1 MGNRIYSAN
10 GGADP
15 PISLAQARAHLSNEE
30 FVRLQNAFGRLKK
43 SQLNLDDFSK
53 HILGGAN
60 VPEDAKRSLFKFF
73 AGGGDAIT
81 FDKLICALVG
91 ISRSEDVQ
99 NSFID
104 EHKEFATWGLRPP
117 LLTIPINDAYI
128 NFYEVMSY
136 VTHLSVSEVQDLERV
151 FLRHSQGAV
160 MLVQKSWESAAAGC
174 FPESFVKR
182 LLRVFDDNVDG
193 EVDFREMVCGVSAMC
208 RGPLPS
214 RFAFLASIWDEDA
227 DGHLDEKELTTMYE
241 EMRVPQSARIVATSG
256 HGGARAAPVDV
267 AQWAMTHPEYV
278 KELYAWAQEIGHI
291 CFGLRPETPAVEL
304 EVVRGYIRRM
314 ERSGGALPAECNILS
329 AVWHREWES
338 RLERAAGAAPN
349 EKHECPSPIDN
360 SPLLSN
366 IDPFR
371 ASAKL
376 PCISP
381 ENACLRR
388 DLTNA
393 EWLAIPRV
401 LWSAL
406 VRWHGLLRPTDEIV
420 RRRLPYG
427 RCPPDA
433 VAEFRVVE
441 GGERD
446 ELEMHPVYVRFD
458 RRPRFSTTG
467 SVNGASGGEPREA
480 VAWAYAQ
487 ISRFGRIS
495 DLLSYCAKELRV
507 PDQDLR
513 LWLLTSGSSCSLPS
527 SPSTQSIVSALS
539 SSSQPASS
547 AAAAATST
555 TSSSPA
561 PSTIGGSSNSP
572 SASPSGA
579 PALLDDPSARVC
591 DVTASGGDGEP
602 VRMLLEQR
610 DRSTGVWPEEAR
622 FARSGASIAQ
632 SSLRGPAVGLINY
645 GNFCYRNAAVQC
657 LARVEPLSR
666 RLMEKEAELRQALS
680 RRPSSSRKAF
690 SAALQYIHLLREMR
704 TSGKKNISPVSF
716 NDAIRETRAFDHALQ
731 HDCEEFVSFML
742 QQLHDLLKEPA
753 VEQQQPLPAK
763 ANGGKKKEKE
773 EKENEEEE
781 EDVEDSEAA
790 AKAWRDYVSKD
801 DSLITTLFTG
811 QLRSSLVCKECSKR
825 SACFDPFSALP
836 VPIGFENVELF
847 EFIVIL
853 RDGSRP
859 IRHGLRLGRDA
870 TARALAQYAAERT
883 GVAAGRFL
891 LYRLTSQCRQRFAL
905 VPPAEPLGRAMPN
918 AQLYLMEGDDQSLP
932 AVHRRMQHNQEA
944 YLLGAATGHIVLL
957 FGVPVMVKPE
967 ISGAV
972 TGRSLYDDVWR
983 QLKRF
988 ISTPPP
994 SFASRALDPCE
1005 DVSAGFPFSLSLV
1018 DETLEWCAVCPPL
1031 RFCRGCAVRVDDTP
1045 AFAGGCVPP
1054 GATLAVDWQPI
1065 ALYLKYN
1072 HSQSMAFSEDAT
1084 VASARDAHIRPSSLD
1099 NCLRKFAASE
1109 TLDDPMQCKRCKR
1122 KTKRDKHMDIWR
1134 LPRFLIVQLK
1144 RFEYIREEG
1153 RMGKCKRVIDFPLSA
1168 FDASPYVK
1176 GGGGEKGV
1184 NGKEGGGGS
1193 GEEQIYDC
1201 IAMANH
1207 YGELDAGHFV
1217 AYARSGEEREDGEQG
1232 WLLLNDCAVREVAES
1247 EVDKKGAYLLFYER
1261 RRQRRSIIGEV
1272 AAGDDEDSDVDALTE
1287 SVSHI

>member
-1 MGNRIYSAN
+1 RRLSRSISVQSMGNRIYSA
-10 GGADP
+10 GGGGDP
-15 PISLAQARAHLSNEE
+15 PISLAQARSHLTNEE

-43 SQLNLDDFSK
+43 SQLNIDDFSK
-53 HILGGAN
+53 HVLGNAT
-60 VPEDAKRSLFKFF
+60 VPDDARKTLFKFF
-73 AGGGDAIT
+73 SNGSDAIS
-81 FDKLICALVG
+81 FDNLICALVG
-91 ISRSEDVQ
+91 ISKSEHAQ
-99 NSFID
+99 EQFI
-104 EHKEFATWGLRPP
+104 ENHKEFSTWGLRPP

-151 FLRHSQGAV
+151 FLRHSTGVV
-160 MLVQKSWESAAAGC
+160 MLVQKSWEAAAAGC
-174 FPESFVKR
+174 FPELFVKR
-182 LLRVFDDNVDG
+182 LLRVFDDNCDG

-214 RFAFLASIWDEDA
+214 RFTFLASMWDEDG
-227 DGHLDEKELTTMYE
+227 DGYLNEKELMKMYD
-241 EMRVPQSARIVATSG
+241 EMKVPPSARTVAASG
-256 HGGARAAPVDV
+256 HGGTCAAPVDV
-267 AQWAMTHPEYV
+267 AQWAITHSEYV

-291 CFGLRPETPAVEL
+291 CFGLRPETPVVEL
-304 EVVRGYIRRM
+304 EVVRGFLQRM
-314 ERSGGALPAECNILS
+314 DRMGASLPTECNILS
-329 AVWHREWES
+329 AVWHREWET
-338 RLERAAGAAPN
+338 RLERCAAKPN
-349 EKHECPSPIDN
+349 EKCEQPPPIDN

-366 IDPFR
+366 VDPFK

-393 EWLAIPRV
+393 EWLAIPRA

-420 RRRLPYG
+420 RRRLPHG
-427 RCPPDA
+427 CCPPEA
-433 VAEFRVVE
+433 VAEYRVVE

-446 ELEMHPVYVRFD
+446 DLEMHPVYVRFD

-467 SVNGASGGEPREA
+467 SVNGANGGEPREA
-480 VAWAYAQ
+480 FPWAYAQ

-495 DLLSYCAKELRV
+495 DLLHYCSRELRV
-507 PDQDLR
+507 PEQDLR
-513 LWLLTSGSSCSLPS
+513 LWLLTSGSLPASPS
-527 SPSTQSIVSALS
+527 SQSIGS
-539 SSSQPASS
+539 
-547 AAAAATST
+547 ATS
-555 TSSSPA
+555 SPAAGAAGGGNGSPA
-561 PSTIGGSSNSP
+561 PSVSNGGSSSP
-572 SASPSGA
+572 SSASPSGA
-579 PALLDDPSARVC
+579 PALLDDPRARVC

-602 VRMLLEQR
+602 VRMLVEQR

-622 FARSGASIAQ
+622 FARSGATIAQ

-666 RLMEKEAELRQALS
+666 KLIEKEQELKQALG
-680 RRPSSSRKAF
+680 RRPAANRKAF
-690 SAALQYIHLLREMR
+690 TAALQYIQLVREMR

-716 NDAIRETRAFDHALQ
+716 NDAIRETRAFDGALQ

-753 VEQQQPLPAK
+753 VEQQQPLSAK
-763 ANGGKKKEKE
+763 GSGEKGATEKE
-773 EKENEEEE
+773 DDEEEE
-781 EDVEDSEAA
+781 NEDDVDDAEAA
-790 AKAWRDYVSKD
+790 AKAWREYIAKD
-801 DSLITTLFTG
+801 SSLITSLFTG

-847 EFIVIL
+847 EFIVVL

-859 IRHGLRLGRDA
+859 VRHALRLPRDA
-870 TARALAQYAAERT
+870 TSRALAEYAHERT
-883 GVAAGRFL
+883 GVEAARFR
-891 LYRLTSQCRQRFAL
+891 LYRLTSQNKQRFSP
-905 VPPAEPLGRAMPN
+905 VGHCEPLGQAMLN
-918 AQLYLMEGDDQSLP
+918 SQLYLMEGDERSVP

-957 FGVPVMVKPE
+957 FGVPIMVKPE
-967 ISGAV
+967 VSGPI
-972 TGRSLYDDVWR
+972 TGRMLYDDVWR

-1005 DVSAGFPFSLSLV
+1005 DISAGFPFSLCLV
-1018 DETLEWCAVCPPL
+1018 GESLEWCATCPPL
-1031 RFCRGCAVRVDDTP
+1031 RFCRGCPVRPDDSP
-1045 AFAGGCVPP
+1045 PFPLCSSDGGGRIPI

-1072 HSQSMAFSEDAT
+1072 HSRAEAFSEDSS
-1084 VASARDAHIRPSSLD
+1084 VAAVRDAHIRPSSLD
-1099 NCLRKFAASE
+1099 NCLRKFAAHE
-1109 TLDDPMQCKRCKR
+1109 TLDDPMQCKRCKK
-1122 KTKRDKHMDIWR
+1122 KTKREKHMDIWR
-1134 LPRFLIVQLK
+1134 LPRYLIVQLK

-1176 GGGGEKGV
+1176 GGKGEKERRMGGE
-1184 NGKEGGGGS
+1184 
-1193 GEEQIYDC
+1193 EEVYDC
-1201 IAMANH
+1201 IAIANH
-1207 YGELDAGHFV
+1207 YGELEAGHFV
-1217 AYARSGEEREDGEQG
+1217 AYARSGGEREDGEQG
-1232 WLLLNDCAVREVAES
+1232 WLLLNDCTVREVSES

-1261 RRQRRSIIGEV
+1261 RRPRSMLEGES
-1272 AAGDDEDSDVDALTE
+1272 DDDMDELTE
-1287 SVSHI
+1287 TVSHI